1 MDDGDE
7 DLIGLRVQ
15 WSEDRGLQDVTPATR
30 DTDLRNMHAQL
41 VHWDDGSSFDERIM
55 NGFAAFHI

>member
-15 WSEDRGLQDVTPATR
+15 WSEHRGLQDVTPATR
-30 DTDLRNMHAQL
+30 DADLRNMHAQL

-55 NGFAAFHI
+55 NGLAAFHI